1 MPGFNSIDGIVS
13 GLNTREIVDAIMQAE
28 RIPAAYL
35 EIQQAEKTNI
45 VSTYKAFEAKL
56 LVLQTSVIALQ
67 RSKTFEKATIDIS
80 DDSYLSATA
89 TGRVA
94 AGSYDLQV
102 LAVARN
108 HQLAS
113 QGVSDESQSL
123 FGTGTITI
131 GLGNGSLE
139 TITINSSSNSLMGI
153 KNAINEAEAGVTAT
167 IIKDGSSSNSYR
179 LIITGD
185 KTGLV
190 NDITITSSLTGGLNL
205 NYSTA
210 TFDSPELLSMDSGS
224 DSSISLGGTAAY
236 TGNENKIYTFTVAGT
251 GAQIVGTDNI
261 TINWSDGTD
270 SGSIVVTQADTEF
283 DLVGQGAD
291 GLKLTFSTGDLT
303 AGDTFQVTTFAPLLQ
318 QAADAKLAVGSTGG
332 TGSPIIVTSDT
343 NKFTDVIGG
352 VDLTIKK
359 ETAVGESINIKTDI
373 DIAGIKKSIQTFIDA
388 VNGVSNFVDKQN
400 EFDQDKGE
408 AGTLFGDYTLQ
419 SMQSSL
425 RRTMGA
431 KVEGLTGQYSQ
442 LYSLGIR
449 TNLSGDLMIKDSAR
463 LDKALRESLD
473 DVIRLFSDS
482 GKSTNGL
489 IDFIK
494 AGPDTKLTGEFDVDI
509 TQAATQA
516 AYEGELMAEPE
527 ATPLQI
533 TSSNNVLKFNID
545 GLISEEIVLSVRTY
559 NTTAELVNELQAKI
573 DADDKIGEYGV
584 VVEWVDN
591 GANDGYLRLT
601 GSTYGSRSKVTLST
615 SITNSAFSVLGLAGG
630 RVVEGLDVEGT
641 INGEEAEGNGL
652 YLTGKEDTDI
662 EGIKLKISMTAS
674 DMVAGVDGSI
684 SMAIGIG
691 TKMEGLLNRYTM
703 SDDGLIASRI
713 KIYEKQAKDLSE
725 RIASFDER
733 LAIRRK
739 RLEEKFLA
747 MEAVLGQLSA
757 QSNYLT
763 RQLAAMN
770 TNWNF
775 NYGS

>member
-674 DMVAGVDGSI
+674 DIVAGVDASI